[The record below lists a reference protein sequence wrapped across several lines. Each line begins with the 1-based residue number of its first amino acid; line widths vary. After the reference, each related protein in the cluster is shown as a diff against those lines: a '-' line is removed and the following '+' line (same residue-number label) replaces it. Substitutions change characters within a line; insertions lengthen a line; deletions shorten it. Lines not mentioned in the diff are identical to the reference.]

1 MTNREDHHDTP
12 PNLTPREAAK
22 VLGVSIRTLYR
33 WEDDGLINP
42 RRTPGGHRRYRLAD
56 IEALLGRSA

>member
-1 MTNREDHHDTP
+1 MTNRQADDVNTSH
-12 PNLTPREAAK
+12 LTPQQAAEY
-22 VLGVSIRTLYR
+22 LGVSIRTLYR

-42 RRTPGGHRRYRLAD
+42 RRTPGGHRRYPLAD